1 MDFFFKNSVVRI
13 RAVLFIVFFSLFFKA
28 NGQNKISLDTIN
40 NTIYIGEFK
49 LKTPSSITSKY
60 IYDEKLNLYIYQ
72 STIGDIDYQLPITLT
87 PEEYRKLFRSKFI
100 KEYFNEQLSIIQDPT
115 KVEEKRNLLP
125 NLYINSD
132 FLETIF
138 GGNEIELN
146 PQGSVGIDI
155 GARYLKRDNPSIPI
169 RNQSNVNLDFN
180 QAISLSLNGKIGEK
194 LNVNANYD
202 SQSTFDFQNLL
213 KLDYTPDEDDI
224 IQKVELG
231 NVSMPISGS
240 LINGAQSL
248 FGFKTQLKLGATT
261 IDAVFSE
268 QRSQSS
274 TMNASSEGA
283 FNEFSIFPLDYDSN
297 RHFFLAHYFRKN
309 FDKFLENYPY
319 VNSPID
325 ITRVEVWITN
335 QTNET
340 DDVRS
345 IIALQDIG
353 ESDPNFTRIDDFAND
368 FFTSSS
374 VDSSPDNS
382 LNNFNPVLIG
392 QNFINDN
399 IRNISNIGN
408 GFSKYP
414 TQIFEGT
421 DYVILENA
429 RKIEEN
435 EFSINQKLGFI
446 SLNQSLNNDEILAIA
461 FQYTFQGKVY
471 QVGEFSS
478 DANASNSNTSNS
490 SLILKMLKS
499 NLNDVSQPVFSLMMK
514 NIYSLGTNR
523 LDTQD
528 FKLNIFYNDPTSLN
542 YISPVD
548 IDSWPENLD
557 KLRLLNLFDL
567 DKLDV
572 NQNFQDGGDG
582 FFDAIEGIT
591 IIQDQGLLI
600 FPTIEPFGNFL
611 FEKLRGSNSEQYNQP
626 NTYNENQR
634 KYVYNE
640 LYTNGKTSAE
650 KNIEKNKFNL
660 RGKYKSGQNDGSIST
675 GEFNIPQ
682 GSVIVTAGGRLL
694 QEGTDYIVNYQT
706 GDVQILNEALKNSN
720 IPIEIST
727 ESNSFYSQQKRRFS
741 GINIEHKFNEKLRI
755 GGSLINLSEKS
766 ISRKSN
772 YGVEPVNNTIFG
784 INAIYNSEAPVLTR
798 LVNILPNINTE
809 TMSNI
814 SLRTEFAYLKSS
826 NPRDSGY
833 DNSASVYIDD
843 FEGTQN
849 RIDLRD
855 INSWKLGSVPVGYKG
870 YDFGKN
876 KLETGYNRAKLSWYS
891 IDPVFY
897 SYRSPSEID
906 ADEISKNSTRRIY
919 IDEIFPELDLYQGE
933 SRAQT
938 TFDISFYPNEKGP
951 YNNNTIDGFL
961 NNKKENW
968 AAITKPINTTNFK
981 KANVEY
987 IQFWMLDD
995 FSEYE
1000 SDNFEIGEIVFQL
1013 GNISEDVLSDG
1024 KKQYENGLP
1033 VKVSDLYET
1042 SIWGK
1047 TPTNQSLVYAFN
1059 SNPQQ
1064 RKDQDLGYD
1073 GLNDIEELNFYTNG
1087 NSNDPSGDN
1096 YEYYLQREG
1105 GILNRYKN
1113 YNGSQGN
1120 SPTNVTSQNRGST
1133 TLPDVED
1140 VNNDNTMNR
1149 VNSYFEYRVPI
1160 LKNITKENHPFV
1172 SDIRE
1177 NNSVKLANGNISQSR
1192 WIQFKVPIFPDY
1204 YEGTRYNNFFNAI
1217 NGISDLKTIRFIR
1230 LAIKGFTNP
1239 ITIRF
1244 ATLDLVKTDWKRYS
1258 LPLNSDNTFSRETN
1272 FEIGTVNILDNENR
1286 SPINYVLPPGV
1297 EREEIINN
1305 NSIIRQNEQ
1314 SMSLRIQDLKPKDSR
1329 AVYKN
1334 IDLDLRNYKKIKMY
1348 LHAESIEGKNLL
1360 PGDGVDNNF
1369 NERLVAFLRLGNDIN
1384 ENYYQ
1389 IEVPLK
1395 PTSYNAG
1402 QSSKFSS
1409 DKVWQ
1414 PENNSIDFD
1423 LESFLKIKLK
1433 LISERIQ
1440 SNEVVYF
1447 DEDLNI
1453 INEFSPISNLP
1464 GEKKYKFSIKGNP
1477 SLGKIKTITLGLK
1490 NPSTEIGKNL
1500 SGEVWFNELRLSEI
1514 SGKGGWAAVA
1524 NLDANLA
1531 DFANLSFSGRI
1542 STDGFGSVDKSPN
1555 ERSNENYSQY
1565 SLVTNINAGQLFP
1578 EKWGLQIPIS
1588 YTYSE
1593 EITKPKYDS
1602 YYNDIELNDILDIT
1616 NNRDSIMNQSTI
1628 LSNSKSFSVLG
1639 LSKRKTNE
1647 SKSKIY
1653 DLENLNFS
1661 YSYSENNFQDF
1672 EMEFS
1677 DRKMVMANVQ
1687 YSYSFKNLN
1696 IYPFEKFFKTKNSKY
1711 LKWLKEFNFN
1721 PLPNSLTFSGNYN
1734 RTLFK
1739 QKFREVNYSGVISN
1753 NQIPIPEFRQSKFMF
1768 DWLMSVS
1775 HNISRSLVLNYNAS
1789 NSSLVPSFGREMD
1802 AIDKNRMELFD
1813 NFFSVGQ
1820 SNFFNQNFTANYNLP
1835 ISYFPFLD
1843 FIDANYSYSGNFNWQ
1858 RGSDILNNIVDDF
1871 GNRLGVVNTIQN
1883 SNNQSFN
1890 LSLNFDKLYREIK
1903 FLNNKNFFTNFF
1915 KSIKRVRSTY
1925 SENSGKVLPGYIPS
1939 IGFLGTFK
1947 PSFGFVFGDQKDVRY
1962 EMAKNGWLTS
1972 FPNFNQQYQKVYNS
1986 KFDITAEIELF
1997 NNLRIDLN
2005 ANRNYSNNFSEN
2017 FSIIESQYN
2026 PINSNYYGNFSIS
2039 TNMLRTSFKDRSVDF
2054 SEDFQNLKS
2063 SRIEIANRLISL
2075 KNINNIEYDDDGF
2088 PLGYGKTNQS
2098 VLIPA
2103 FISAYTGVDIS
2114 KISLNPITDKPK
2126 LNWTLQY
2133 DGLEEYFDDIFSRVS
2148 IQHGYRSSFT
2158 INNFN
2163 YNLNYVES
2171 GFDLSGNYFNKLIF
2185 SNVNLVEQFN
2195 PLIRLDLEFNNSL
2208 RLIFDV
2214 IKDRAVSL
2222 SLANNLVTESWGN
2235 EYTIGLG
2242 YRIKNLRLNSN
2253 LASNGS
2259 NFVGDLNTKVDLKL
2273 RKNITVIRNLE
2284 IDNNKVSAGQSIFSL
2299 KLSAD
2304 YALSKSFSAILFYD
2318 HLFSKYEISTAFPQT
2333 NIRSGFTFRY
2343 SFGN

>member
-1 MDFFFKNSVVRI
+1 LDFLVLNSVVRI
-13 RAVLFIVFFSLFFKA
+13 RAVLFIVFFSILFES
-28 NGQNKISLDTIN
+28 NSQNRISLDTIN
-40 NTIYIGEFK
+40 NTVYIGEFK
-49 LKTPSSITSKY
+49 LKTPSSVTSNY
-60 IYDEKLNLYIYQ
+60 IYDQKLNLYIYQ
-72 STIGDIDYQLPITLT
+72 TKIGDVEYGLPLTLK
-87 PEEYRKLFRSKFI
+87 PEEYRNLFKSNFI
-100 KEYFNEQLSIIQDPT
+100 KEYFSDQLTIIQDPN

-146 PQGSVGIDI
+146 PQGSIGIDI

-194 LNVNANYD
+194 LVVNANYD

-224 IQKVELG
+224 IQKIELG

-248 FGFKTQLKLGATT
+248 FGFKTQLKFGATT

-274 TMNASSEGA
+274 TMNASSDGA

-309 FDKFLENYPY
+309 FDQFLESYPY

-325 ITRVEVWITN
+325 ITRIEIWITN
-335 QTNET
+335 QTTET

-368 FFTSSS
+368 FFLTNNI
-374 VDSSPDNS
+374 DESPDNS
-382 LNNFNPVLIG
+382 LNNFNPNLIG
-392 QNFINDN
+392 QNFINSN
-399 IRNISNIGN
+399 IRSISNVSS

-414 TQIFEGT
+414 NQIFEGT

-429 RKIEEN
+429 RKLDEN
-435 EFSINQKLGFI
+435 EYSINEKLGFI
-446 SLNQSLNNDEILAIA
+446 SLNQSLNNDEVLAIA
-461 FQYTFQGKVY
+461 FQYTYSGKVF

-478 DANASNSNTSNS
+478 DGNNSNTNSS

-499 NLNDVSQPVFSLMMK
+499 NLNDVNQPVFSLMMK
-514 NIYSLGTNR
+514 NVYDLGTN
-523 LDTQD
+523 QINSED

-542 YISPVD
+542 YIRP
-548 IDSWPENLD
+548 IETASWPENLD
-557 KLRLLNLFDL
+557 KLRLLNLFEL

-572 NQNFQDGGDG
+572 NQNIQEGGDG

-591 IIQDQGLLI
+591 IIQDKGLLI

-611 FEKLRGSNSEQYNQP
+611 FEKLRSSSSEQYNQP
-626 NTYNENQR
+626 STYNKNQK

-640 LYTNGKTSAE
+640 LYSKGKTSAE

-660 RGKYKSGQNDGSIST
+660 RGKYKSGQNNSSIST

-682 GSVIVTAGGRLL
+682 GSVVVTAGGRLL
-694 QEGTDYIVNYQT
+694 QEGIDYIVNYQT

-741 GINIEHKFNEKLRI
+741 GINIEHKFNDKLRI

-772 YGVEPVNNTIFG
+772 YGIEPVNNTIFG
-784 INAIYNSEAPVLTR
+784 INAIYNAEAPVLTR
-798 LVNILPNINTE
+798 LVNVLPNINTDV
-809 TMSNI
+809 TSNI

-833 DNSASVYIDD
+833 DNTASVYIDD

-855 INSWKLGSVPVGYKG
+855 INSWKLGSVPVGFKG
-870 YDFGKN
+870 YDFGSNNLKA
-876 KLETGYNRAKLSWYS
+876 GYNRAKLSWYS
-891 IDPVFY
+891 IDPIFY
-897 SYRSPSEID
+897 SYRSPAEID

-938 TFDISFYPNEKGP
+938 TFDISFYPDEKGP
-951 YNNNTIDGFL
+951 YNNNTNEDFL
-961 NNKKENW
+961 NNKENNW
-968 AAITKPINTTNFK
+968 ASITKTINTTNFK

-987 IQFWMLDD
+987 IQFWLLDD
-995 FSEYE
+995 FNNYPSN
-1000 SDNFEIGEIVFQL
+1000 DFEIGEIVFHL
-1013 GNISEDVLSDG
+1013 GNISEDILSDG

-1042 SIWGK
+1042 SNWGK
-1047 TPTNQSLVYAFN
+1047 TPSNQSLVYAFN
-1059 SNPQQ
+1059 SNSEQ
-1064 RKDQDLGYD
+1064 RKQQDLGYD
-1073 GLNDIEELNFYTNG
+1073 GLNDEEELDYYSNG
-1087 NSNDPSGDN
+1087 NINDPSGDN
-1096 YEYYLQREG
+1096 YEYYLQRNG

-1120 SPTNVTSQNRGST
+1120 SPVNVSSENRGST

-1149 VNSYFEYRVPI
+1149 VNSYFEYRIPL
-1160 LKNITKENHPFV
+1160 LKNITKDNHPFV

-1177 NNSVKLANGNISQSR
+1177 NSSVKLANGNTSQSR
-1192 WIQFKVPIFPDY
+1192 WIQFKVPIFPEY
-1204 YEGTRYNNFFNAI
+1204 YEGTRYSNFYSAI

-1230 LAIKGFTNP
+1230 LAIKGFSNP
-1239 ITIRF
+1239 ITLRF
-1244 ATLDLVKTDWKRYS
+1244 ATLDLVKTDWKRYN
-1258 LPLNSDNTFSRETN
+1258 LPLNNDNTINRETN
-1272 FEIGTVNILDNENR
+1272 FEIGSVNILDNENR

-1297 EREEIINN
+1297 EREEIMNN

-1314 SMSLRIQDLKPKDSR
+1314 SMSLKIQDLKPQDSR

-1334 IDLDLRNYKKIKMY
+1334 INLDLRNYKKLKMY
-1348 LHAESIEGKNLL
+1348 LHAESIEGKDLL

-1369 NERLVAFLRLGNDIN
+1369 DNRLVAFLRLGNDID

-1395 PTSYNAG
+1395 PTSYNIG
-1402 QSSKFSS
+1402 QSAKFSS
-1409 DKVWQ
+1409 EKVWQ
-1414 PENNSIDFD
+1414 PDSNSIDFD
-1423 LESFLKIKLK
+1423 LEKFLNIKLK

-1440 SNEVVYF
+1440 SNEAVYF

-1453 INEFSPISNLP
+1453 INEFSLISKLP

-1514 SGKGGWAAVA
+1514 NNKGGWAAVA

-1531 DFANLSFSGRI
+1531 DFANVSFSGRI

-1565 SLVTNINAGQLFP
+1565 SLVTNINAGQLLP
-1578 EKWGLQIPIS
+1578 KNWGLQIPLS
-1588 YTYSE
+1588 YTYTE

-1639 LSKRKTNE
+1639 LSKRKTNDK
-1647 SKSKIY
+1647 KSKIY
-1653 DLENLNFS
+1653 DLENLNLS
-1661 YSYSENNFQDF
+1661 YSYSESNFQDF
-1672 EMEFS
+1672 EMEYS
-1677 DRKMVMANVQ
+1677 DRKMVMANAQ
-1687 YSYSFKNLN
+1687 YSYNFESLNIFPFESFFKN
-1696 IYPFEKFFKTKNSKY
+1696 KDSKY

-1721 PLPNSLTFSGNYN
+1721 PLPNSLIFSGNFN
-1734 RTLFK
+1734 RTLYK
-1739 QKFREVNYSGVISN
+1739 QKFREINYSGIISN
-1753 NQIPIPEFRQSKFMF
+1753 SQIPIPEFTQAKFMF
-1768 DWLMSVS
+1768 DWLMSIS
-1775 HNISRSLVLNYNAS
+1775 HNVSRSLVINYNAS
-1789 NSSLVPSFGREMD
+1789 NSSLVPSFSKEMD
-1802 AIDKNRMELFD
+1802 INERNRMELFD
-1813 NFFSVGQ
+1813 NFFNVGQ
-1820 SNFFNQNFTANYNLP
+1820 SNFFNKNLTASYNLP

-1858 RGSDILNNIVDDF
+1858 RGSDILNDVIDEF
-1871 GNRLGVVNTIQN
+1871 GNKLGRVNTIQN
-1883 SNNQSFN
+1883 SNNQSVN
-1890 LSLNFDKLYREIK
+1890 LSLNFEKLYRILK
-1903 FLNNKNFFTNFF
+1903 LDNKKLLSNILT
-1915 KSIKRVRSTY
+1915 SIKRVRSTY
-1925 SENSGKVLPGYIPS
+1925 SENSGKVLPGYLPS
-1939 IGFLGTFK
+1939 IGFLGTLK
-1947 PSFGFVFGDQKDVRY
+1947 PSLGFVFGDQKDIRY
-1962 EMAKNGWLTS
+1962 EIAKNGWLTS
-1972 FPNFNQQYQKVYNS
+1972 FSNFNQQYQKIYNS
-1986 KFDITAEIELF
+1986 KFDITAEIKLL
-1997 NNLRIDLN
+1997 NNLRIDIN
-2005 ANRNYSNNFSEN
+2005 ANRNYSNNLSEN
-2017 FSIIESQYN
+2017 FSIINNEYN
-2026 PINSNYYGNFSIS
+2026 PINTNYYGNFSIS
-2039 TNMLRTSFKDRSVDF
+2039 SNMFRTSFKDRSVDL
-2054 SEDFQNLKS
+2054 SNDFENLKTN
-2063 SRIEIANRLISL
+2063 RLQIANRLISL
-2075 KNINNIEYDDDGF
+2075 KKLSNIDYDSDGY
-2088 PLGYGKTNQS
+2088 PIGYGKNNQA

-2103 FISAYTGVDIS
+2103 FISAYTGIDVS
-2114 KISLNPITDKPK
+2114 KISLNPISDNPK

-2133 DGLEEYFDDIFSRVS
+2133 DGLEELFDNIFSRVS
-2148 IQHGYRSSFT
+2148 VQHGYRSNFT

-2163 YNLNYVES
+2163 YNLNYIND
-2171 GFDLSGNYFNKLIF
+2171 GFDLSGNYFNEIIF

-2195 PLIRLDLEFNNSL
+2195 PLIRLDLELKNSL
-2208 RLIFDV
+2208 RIIFDV

-2235 EYTIGLG
+2235 EYTLGLG
-2242 YRIKNLRLNSN
+2242 YRVKNLRVRSS
-2253 LASNGS
+2253 LASNGN
-2259 NFVGDLNTKVDLKL
+2259 NFIGDLNTKIDLNL
-2273 RKNITVIRNLE
+2273 RKNITVIRNLD

-2304 YALSKSFSAILFYD
+2304 YALSKNFSAIFFYD

>member
-1 MDFFFKNSVVRI
+1 MVLNSVVRI
-13 RAVLFIVFFSLFFKA
+13 RAVLFIIFFSFLFKA
-28 NGQNKISLDTIN
+28 NSQNRISLDTIN
-40 NTIYIGEFK
+40 NTVYIGEFK
-49 LKTPSSITSKY
+49 LKTPSSISSNY

-72 STIGDIDYQLPITLT
+72 SKIGNLEYDLPLTLK
-87 PEEYRKLFRSKFI
+87 PEEYRNLFRSNFI
-100 KEYFNEQLSIIQDPT
+100 KEYFSKQLTIIQDPN

-224 IQKVELG
+224 IQKIELG

-248 FGFKTQLKLGATT
+248 FGFKTQLKFGATT

-274 TMNASSEGA
+274 TMNASSDGA

-309 FDKFLENYPY
+309 FDQFLESYPY

-325 ITRVEVWITN
+325 ITRIEIWITN
-335 QTNET
+335 QTTET

-368 FFTSSS
+368 FFLTNNI
-374 VDSSPDNS
+374 DESPDNS
-382 LNNFNPVLIG
+382 LNNFNPNLIG
-392 QNFINDN
+392 QNFINSN
-399 IRNISNIGN
+399 IRSISNVSS

-414 TQIFEGT
+414 NQIFEGT

-429 RKIEEN
+429 RKLDEN
-435 EFSINQKLGFI
+435 EYSINEKLGFI
-446 SLNQSLNNDEILAIA
+446 SLNQSLNNDEVLAIA
-461 FQYTFQGKVY
+461 FQYTFKGKVF

-478 DANASNSNTSNS
+478 DGNNSVSNNSNS

-499 NLNDVSQPVFSLMMK
+499 NLNDVNQPVFSLMMK
-514 NIYSLGTNR
+514 NIYNLGTNQIN
-523 LDTQD
+523 TND

-542 YISPVD
+542 YIRPIESG
-548 IDSWPENLD
+548 SWPENLD
-557 KLRLLNLFDL
+557 KIRLLNLFEL

-572 NQNFQDGGDG
+572 NKNIQEGGDG

-591 IIQDQGLLI
+591 IIQDKGLLI

-611 FEKLRGSNSEQYNQP
+611 FEKLRSSSSEQYNQP
-626 NTYNENQR
+626 STYNKNQK

-640 LYTNGKTSAE
+640 LYSKGKTSAE

-660 RGKYKSGQNDGSIST
+660 RGKYKSNQNNSSIST

-682 GSVIVTAGGRLL
+682 GSVVVTAGGRLL
-694 QEGTDYIVNYQT
+694 QEGIDYIVNYQT

-720 IPIEIST
+720 IPVEIST

-741 GINIEHKFNEKLRI
+741 GINIEHKFNDKLRI

-772 YGVEPVNNTIFG
+772 YGIEPVNNTIFG
-784 INAIYNSEAPVLTR
+784 INATYNAEAPALTR
-798 LVNILPNINTE
+798 FVNILPNINTDA
-809 TMSNI
+809 TSNI

-833 DNSASVYIDD
+833 DNTASVYIDD

-855 INSWKLGSVPVGYKG
+855 INSWKLGSVPVGFKG
-870 YDFGKN
+870 YDFGSNNLKA
-876 KLETGYNRAKLSWYS
+876 GYNRAKLSWYS
-891 IDPVFY
+891 IDPIFY
-897 SYRSPSEID
+897 SYRSPPEID

-938 TFDISFYPNEKGP
+938 TFDISFYPDEKGP
-951 YNNNTIDGFL
+951 YNNNTNQDFL
-961 NNKKENW
+961 NNKEDNW
-968 AAITKPINTTNFK
+968 ASITKTINTTNFK

-987 IQFWMLDD
+987 IQFWLLDD
-995 FSEYE
+995 FSNYP
-1000 SDNFEIGEIVFQL
+1000 SNDFKIGEIIFHL
-1013 GNISEDVLSDG
+1013 GNISEDILSDG

-1033 VKVSDLYET
+1033 IKVSDLYET
-1042 SIWGK
+1042 SNWGK
-1047 TPTNQSLVYAFN
+1047 TPSNQSLVYAFN
-1059 SNPQQ
+1059 SDSEQ
-1064 RKDQDLGYD
+1064 RKEQDLGYD
-1073 GLNDIEELNFYTNG
+1073 GLDDEEELDYYSNG
-1087 NSNDPSGDN
+1087 NINDPSGDN
-1096 YEYYLQREG
+1096 YEYYLQRNG

-1120 SPTNVTSQNRGST
+1120 SPINVTSENRGST

-1149 VNSYFEYRVPI
+1149 VNSYFEYRIPL
-1160 LKNITKENHPFV
+1160 LKNITKDNHPFV

-1177 NNSVKLANGNISQSR
+1177 NSSVKLANGNTSQSR
-1192 WIQFKVPIFPDY
+1192 WIQFKVPIFPEY
-1204 YEGTRYNNFFNAI
+1204 YEGTRYSNFFNAI

-1230 LAIKGFTNP
+1230 LAIKGFSNP

-1244 ATLDLVKTDWKRYS
+1244 ATLDLVKTDWKRYN
-1258 LPLNSDNTFSRETN
+1258 LPLNNDNTINRETN
-1272 FEIGTVNILDNENR
+1272 FEIGSVNVLDNENR

-1314 SMSLRIQDLKPKDSR
+1314 SMSLKIQDLKPQDSR

-1334 IDLDLRNYKKIKMY
+1334 INLDLRNYKKLKMY
-1348 LHAESIEGKNLL
+1348 LHAESIEGKDLL
-1360 PGDGVDNNF
+1360 PGDGVENNF
-1369 NERLVAFLRLGNDIN
+1369 DERLVAFLRLGNDID

-1395 PTSYNAG
+1395 PTSYNSG
-1402 QSSKFSS
+1402 QSTRFSS
-1409 DKVWQ
+1409 EKVWQ
-1414 PENNSIDFD
+1414 PDSNSIDFD
-1423 LESFLKIKLK
+1423 LEKFLNIKLK

-1440 SNEVVYF
+1440 SNEAVYF

-1453 INEFSPISNLP
+1453 INEFSLISKLP

-1514 SGKGGWAAVA
+1514 NNKGGWAAVA

-1531 DFANLSFSGRI
+1531 DFANVSFSGRI

-1565 SLVTNINAGQLFP
+1565 SVVTNINAGQLLP
-1578 EKWGLQIPIS
+1578 ENWGLQIPVS
-1588 YTYSE
+1588 YTYTE

-1602 YYNDIELNDILDIT
+1602 YYNDIELDDILDLT
-1616 NNRDSIMNQSTI
+1616 NNRDSIMNQSTM

-1639 LSKRKTNE
+1639 LSKRKTNQK
-1647 SKSKIY
+1647 KSRIY
-1653 DLENLNFS
+1653 DLENLNLS

-1672 EMEFS
+1672 EMEYS
-1677 DRKMVMANVQ
+1677 DRKMVMANAQ
-1687 YSYSFKNLN
+1687 YSYNFESLNVFPFESFFKN
-1696 IYPFEKFFKTKNSKY
+1696 KDSKY

-1721 PLPNSLTFSGNYN
+1721 PLPNSLIFSGNFN
-1734 RTLFK
+1734 RTLYK
-1739 QKFREVNYSGVISN
+1739 QKFREINYSGIISN
-1753 NQIPIPEFRQSKFMF
+1753 SQIPIPEFTQAKFMF
-1768 DWLMSVS
+1768 DWLMSIS
-1775 HNISRSLVLNYNAS
+1775 HNVSRSLVINYNAS
-1789 NSSLVPSFGREMD
+1789 NSSLVPSFSKEMD
-1802 AIDKNRMELFD
+1802 INERNRMELFD
-1813 NFFSVGQ
+1813 NFFNVGQ
-1820 SNFFNQNFTANYNLP
+1820 SNFFNQNLTANYNIP

-1858 RGSDILNNIVDDF
+1858 RGSDILNNVIDEF
-1871 GNRLGVVNTIQN
+1871 GNKLGRVNTIQN
-1883 SNNQSFN
+1883 SNNQSVN
-1890 LSLNFDKLYREIK
+1890 LSLNFEKLYRSLK
-1903 FLNNKNFFTNFF
+1903 LDNKKLVSNILT
-1915 KSIKRVRSTY
+1915 SIKRVRSTY
-1925 SENSGKVLPGYIPS
+1925 SENSGKVLPGYLPS
-1939 IGFLGTFK
+1939 IGFLGTLK
-1947 PSFGFVFGDQKDVRY
+1947 PSVGFVFGDQKDIRY
-1962 EMAKNGWLTS
+1962 EIAKNGWLTS
-1972 FPNFNQQYQKVYNS
+1972 FSNFNQQYQKIYNS
-1986 KFDITAEIELF
+1986 KFDITAEIQLL
-1997 NNLRIDLN
+1997 NNLRIDIN
-2005 ANRNYSNNFSEN
+2005 ANRNYSNNLSEN
-2017 FSIIESQYN
+2017 FSIIDNQYN
-2026 PINSNYYGNFSIS
+2026 PINTNYYGNFSIS
-2039 TNMLRTSFKDRSVDF
+2039 SNMLRTSFKNRSVDL
-2054 SEDFQNLKS
+2054 SDDFENLKAN
-2063 SRIEIANRLISL
+2063 RLQIANRLISL
-2075 KNINNIEYDDDGF
+2075 KNLSNIDYDSDGY
-2088 PLGYGKTNQS
+2088 PIGYGKNNQA

-2103 FISAYTGVDIS
+2103 FISAYTGIDVS
-2114 KISLNPITDKPK
+2114 KISLNPISDNPK

-2133 DGLEEYFDDIFSRVS
+2133 DGLEELFDNIFSRVS
-2148 IQHGYRSSFT
+2148 LQHGYRSNFT

-2163 YNLNYVES
+2163 YNLNYTND
-2171 GFDLSGNYFNKLIF
+2171 GFDLSGNYFNELIF

-2195 PLIRLDLEFNNSL
+2195 PLIRLDLELKNSL
-2208 RLIFDV
+2208 RIIFDV
-2214 IKDRAVSL
+2214 VKDRAVSL

-2235 EYTIGLG
+2235 EYTLGLG
-2242 YRIKNLRLNSN
+2242 YRVKNLRVRSN
-2253 LASNGS
+2253 LASNGN
-2259 NFVGDLNTKVDLKL
+2259 NFIGDLNTKIDLNL
-2273 RKNITVIRNLE
+2273 RKNITVIRNLD

-2304 YALSKSFSAILFYD
+2304 YALSKNFSAIFFYD

>member
-1 MDFFFKNSVVRI
+1 MVLNSVVRI
-13 RAVLFIVFFSLFFKA
+13 RAVLFIVFFSILFES
-28 NGQNKISLDTIN
+28 NSQNRISLDTIN
-40 NTIYIGEFK
+40 NTVYIGEFK
-49 LKTPSSITSKY
+49 LKTPSSVTSNY
-60 IYDEKLNLYIYQ
+60 IYDQKLNLYIYQ
-72 STIGDIDYQLPITLT
+72 TKIGDVEYGLPLTLK
-87 PEEYRKLFRSKFI
+87 PEEYRNLFKSNFI
-100 KEYFNEQLSIIQDPT
+100 KEYFSDQLTIIQDPN

-146 PQGSVGIDI
+146 PQGSIGIDI

-194 LNVNANYD
+194 LVVNANYD

-224 IQKVELG
+224 IQKIELG

-248 FGFKTQLKLGATT
+248 FGFKTQLKFGATT

-274 TMNASSEGA
+274 TMNASSDGA

-309 FDKFLENYPY
+309 FDQFLETYPY

-325 ITRVEVWITN
+325 ITRIEIWITN
-335 QTNET
+335 QTTET

-368 FFTSSS
+368 FFLTNNI
-374 VDSSPDNS
+374 DESPDNS
-382 LNNFNPVLIG
+382 LNNFNPNLIG
-392 QNFINDN
+392 QNFINSN
-399 IRNISNIGN
+399 IRSISNVSS
-408 GFSKYP
+408 GFSKYSN
-414 TQIFEGT
+414 QIFEGT

-429 RKIEEN
+429 RKLDEN
-435 EFSINQKLGFI
+435 EYSINEKLGFI
-446 SLNQSLNNDEILAIA
+446 SLNQSLNNDEVLAIA
-461 FQYTFQGKVY
+461 FQYTFKGKVF

-478 DANASNSNTSNS
+478 DGNNSVSNNTNS

-499 NLNDVSQPVFSLMMK
+499 NLNDVNQPVFSLMMK
-514 NIYSLGTNR
+514 NIYNLGTNQIN
-523 LDTQD
+523 TND

-542 YISPVD
+542 YIRP
-548 IDSWPENLD
+548 IETGSWPENLD
-557 KLRLLNLFDL
+557 KIRLLNLFEL

-572 NQNFQDGGDG
+572 NQNIQEGGDG

-591 IIQDQGLLI
+591 IIQDKGLLI

-611 FEKLRGSNSEQYNQP
+611 FEKLRSSSIEQYNQP
-626 NTYNENQR
+626 STYNKNQK

-640 LYTNGKTSAE
+640 LYSKGKTSAE

-660 RGKYKSGQNDGSIST
+660 RGKYKSNQNNSSIST

-682 GSVIVTAGGRLL
+682 GSVVVTAGGRLL
-694 QEGTDYIVNYQT
+694 QEGIDYIVNYQT

-741 GINIEHKFNEKLRI
+741 GINIEHKFNDKLRI

-772 YGVEPVNNTIFG
+772 YGIEPVNNTIFG
-784 INAIYNSEAPVLTR
+784 INATYNAEAPALTR
-798 LVNILPNINTE
+798 FVNILPNINTDA
-809 TMSNI
+809 TSNI

-826 NPRDSGY
+826 KPRDSGY
-833 DNSASVYIDD
+833 DNTASVYIDD

-855 INSWKLGSVPVGYKG
+855 INSWKLGSVPVGFKG
-870 YDFGKN
+870 YDFGSNNLKA
-876 KLETGYNRAKLSWYS
+876 GYNRAKLSWYS
-891 IDPVFY
+891 IDPIFY
-897 SYRSPSEID
+897 SYKSPPEID

-933 SRAQT
+933 SRAQK
-938 TFDISFYPNEKGP
+938 TFDISFYPDEKGP
-951 YNNNTIDGFL
+951 YNNNTNEDFL
-961 NNKKENW
+961 NNKEDNW
-968 AAITKPINTTNFK
+968 ASITKTINTTNFK

-987 IQFWMLDD
+987 IQFWLLDD
-995 FSEYE
+995 FSNYP
-1000 SDNFEIGEIVFQL
+1000 SNDFKIGEIIFHL
-1013 GNISEDVLSDG
+1013 GNISEDILSDG

-1033 VKVSDLYET
+1033 IKVSDLYET
-1042 SIWGK
+1042 SNWGK
-1047 TPTNQSLVYAFN
+1047 TPSNQSLVYAFN
-1059 SNPQQ
+1059 SDSEQ
-1064 RKDQDLGYD
+1064 RKEQDLGYD
-1073 GLNDIEELNFYTNG
+1073 GLDDEEELDYYSNG
-1087 NSNDPSGDN
+1087 NINDPSGDN
-1096 YEYYLQREG
+1096 YEYYLQRNG

-1120 SPTNVTSQNRGST
+1120 SPINVTSENRGST

-1149 VNSYFEYRVPI
+1149 VNSYFEYRIPL
-1160 LKNITKENHPFV
+1160 LKNITKDNHPFV

-1177 NNSVKLANGNISQSR
+1177 NSSVKLANGNISKSR
-1192 WIQFKVPIFPDY
+1192 WIQFKVPIFPEY
-1204 YEGTRYNNFFNAI
+1204 YEGTRYSNFFNAI
-1217 NGISDLKTIRFIR
+1217 KGISDLKTIRFIR
-1230 LAIKGFTNP
+1230 LAIKGFSNP

-1244 ATLDLVKTDWKRYS
+1244 ATLDLVKTDWKRYN
-1258 LPLNSDNTFSRETN
+1258 LPLNNDNTINRETN
-1272 FEIGTVNILDNENR
+1272 FEIGSVNVLDNENR

-1314 SMSLRIQDLKPKDSR
+1314 SMSLKIQDLNPQDSR

-1334 IDLDLRNYKKIKMY
+1334 INLDLRNYKKLKMY
-1348 LHAESIEGKNLL
+1348 LHAESIEGKDLL
-1360 PGDGVDNNF
+1360 PGDGVENNF
-1369 NERLVAFLRLGNDIN
+1369 DERLVAFLRLGNDID

-1395 PTSYNAG
+1395 PTSYNSG
-1402 QSSKFSS
+1402 QSTRFSS
-1409 DKVWQ
+1409 EKVWQ
-1414 PENNSIDFD
+1414 PDSNSIDFD
-1423 LESFLKIKLK
+1423 LEKFLNIKLK

-1440 SNEVVYF
+1440 SNEAVYF

-1453 INEFSPISNLP
+1453 INEFSLISKLP

-1514 SGKGGWAAVA
+1514 NNKGGWAAVA

-1531 DFANLSFSGRI
+1531 DFANVSFSGRI

-1555 ERSNENYSQY
+1555 ERNNENYSQY
-1565 SLVTNINAGQLFP
+1565 SVVTNINAGQLLP
-1578 EKWGLQIPIS
+1578 ENWGLQIPLS
-1588 YTYSE
+1588 YTYTE

-1602 YYNDIELNDILDIT
+1602 YYNDIELDDILDIT
-1616 NNRDSIMNQSTI
+1616 NNRDSIMNQSTM

-1639 LSKRKTNE
+1639 LSKRKTNQK
-1647 SKSKIY
+1647 KSRIY
-1653 DLENLNFS
+1653 DLENLNLS

-1672 EMEFS
+1672 EMEYS
-1677 DRKMVMANVQ
+1677 DRKMVMANAQ
-1687 YSYSFKNLN
+1687 YSYNFESLNVFPFESFFKN
-1696 IYPFEKFFKTKNSKY
+1696 KDSKY

-1721 PLPNSLTFSGNYN
+1721 PLPNSLIFSGNFN
-1734 RTLFK
+1734 RTLYK
-1739 QKFREVNYSGVISN
+1739 QKFREINYSGIISN
-1753 NQIPIPEFRQSKFMF
+1753 SQIPIPEFTQAKFMF
-1768 DWLMSVS
+1768 DWLMSIS
-1775 HNISRSLVLNYNAS
+1775 HNVSRSLVINYNAS
-1789 NSSLVPSFGREMD
+1789 NSSLVPSFSKEMD
-1802 AIDKNRMELFD
+1802 INERNRMELFD
-1813 NFFSVGQ
+1813 NFFNVGQ
-1820 SNFFNQNFTANYNLP
+1820 SNFFNQNLTANYNIP

-1858 RGSDILNNIVDDF
+1858 RGSDILNNVIDEF
-1871 GNRLGVVNTIQN
+1871 GNKLGRVNTIQN
-1883 SNNQSFN
+1883 SNNQSVN
-1890 LSLNFDKLYREIK
+1890 LSLNFEKLYRSLK
-1903 FLNNKNFFTNFF
+1903 LDNKKLVSNILT
-1915 KSIKRVRSTY
+1915 SIKRVRSTY
-1925 SENSGKVLPGYIPS
+1925 SENSGKVLPGYLPS
-1939 IGFLGTFK
+1939 IGFLGTLK
-1947 PSFGFVFGDQKDVRY
+1947 PSVGFVFGDQKDIRY
-1962 EMAKNGWLTS
+1962 EIAKNGWLTS
-1972 FPNFNQQYQKVYNS
+1972 FSNFNQQYQKIYNS
-1986 KFDITAEIELF
+1986 KFDITAEIKLL
-1997 NNLRIDLN
+1997 NNLRIDIN
-2005 ANRNYSNNFSEN
+2005 ANRNYSNNLFEN
-2017 FSIIESQYN
+2017 FSIINNEYN
-2026 PINSNYYGNFSIS
+2026 PINTNYYGNFSIS
-2039 TNMLRTSFKDRSVDF
+2039 SNMLRTSFKDRSIDLSNDF
-2054 SEDFQNLKS
+2054 ENLKTN
-2063 SRIEIANRLISL
+2063 RLQIANRLISL
-2075 KNINNIEYDDDGF
+2075 KKLSNIDYDSDGY
-2088 PLGYGKTNQS
+2088 PIGYGKNNQA

-2103 FISAYTGVDIS
+2103 FISAYTGIDVS
-2114 KISLNPITDKPK
+2114 KISLNPISDNPK

-2133 DGLEEYFDDIFSRVS
+2133 DGLEELFDNIFSRVS
-2148 IQHGYRSSFT
+2148 VQHGYRSNFT

-2163 YNLNYVES
+2163 YNLNYIND
-2171 GFDLSGNYFNKLIF
+2171 GFDLSGNYFNEIIF
-2185 SNVNLVEQFN
+2185 SNVSLVEQFN
-2195 PLIRLDLEFNNSL
+2195 PLIRLDLELKNSL
-2208 RLIFDV
+2208 RIIFDV

-2235 EYTIGLG
+2235 EYTLGLG
-2242 YRIKNLRLNSN
+2242 YRVKNLRVRSS
-2253 LASNGS
+2253 LASNGN
-2259 NFVGDLNTKVDLKL
+2259 NFIGDLNTKIDLNL
-2273 RKNITVIRNLE
+2273 RKNITVIRNLD

-2304 YALSKSFSAILFYD
+2304 YALSKNFSAIFFYD

>member
-1 MDFFFKNSVVRI
+1 MDFFVLNSVVRI
-13 RAVLFIVFFSLFFKA
+13 RAVLFIIFFSFLFKS
-28 NGQNKISLDTIN
+28 NSQNRISLDTIN
-40 NTIYIGEFK
+40 NTVYIGEFK
-49 LKTPSSITSKY
+49 FQNPSSIISNY
-60 IYDEKLNLYIYQ
+60 VYDEKLDLYIYQ
-72 STIGDIDYQLPITLT
+72 SKIGDLEFDLPLTLK
-87 PEEYRKLFRSKFI
+87 PEEYRNLFRSNFI
-100 KEYFNEQLSIIQDPT
+100 KEYFSEQLNIIQDPN

-132 FLETIF
+132 FFETIF

-155 GARYLKRDNPSIPI
+155 GARYLKRDNPSIPV
-169 RNQSNVNLDFN
+169 RNQSNINLDFN

-194 LNVNANYD
+194 LDVNANYD

-248 FGFKTQLKLGATT
+248 FGFKTQLKFGATT

-274 TMNASSEGA
+274 TMNASSDGA
-283 FNEFSIFPLDYDSN
+283 FNEFSVFPLDYDSN

-309 FDKFLENYPY
+309 FDQFLESYPY

-325 ITRVEVWITN
+325 ITRIEIWITN
-335 QTNET
+335 QTTET

-368 FFTSSS
+368 FFTTNNINE
-374 VDSSPDNS
+374 SPDNS
-382 LNNFNPVLIG
+382 LNNFNPNLIG
-392 QNFINDN
+392 QNFINNN
-399 IRNISNIGN
+399 IRSISNVSS
-408 GFSKYP
+408 GFSKY
-414 TQIFEGT
+414 TNQIFEGT

-429 RKIEEN
+429 RKLDEN
-435 EFSINQKLGFI
+435 EYSINEKLGFI
-446 SLNQSLNNDEILAIA
+446 SLNQSLNNDEVLAIA
-461 FQYTFQGKVY
+461 FQYTYQGKVF

-478 DANASNSNTSNS
+478 DGNNSNNNNS

-499 NLNDVSQPVFSLMMK
+499 NLNDVNQPVFSLMMK
-514 NIYSLGTNR
+514 NVYDLGTNQIN
-523 LDTQD
+523 TED

-542 YISPVD
+542 YIRP
-548 IDSWPENLD
+548 IETGSWPENLD
-557 KLRLLNLFDL
+557 KIRLLNLFEL

-572 NQNFQDGGDG
+572 NQNIQEGGDG
-582 FFDAIEGIT
+582 FFDAIDGVT
-591 IIQDQGLLI
+591 IIKDKGLLI

-611 FEKLRGSNSEQYNQP
+611 FEKLRSSSAENYNQP
-626 NTYNENQR
+626 STYNKNQK

-640 LYTNGKTSAE
+640 LYSKGKTSAE

-660 RGKYKSGQNDGSIST
+660 RGKYKSSQNNNSIST

-682 GSVIVTAGGRLL
+682 GSVVVTAGGRLL
-694 QEGTDYIVNYQT
+694 QEGMDYIVNYQT

-741 GINIEHKFNEKLRI
+741 GINIEHKFNDKLRI

-772 YGVEPVNNTIFG
+772 YGIEPVNNTIFG
-784 INAIYNSEAPVLTR
+784 INAIYNAEAPVLTR

-809 TMSNI
+809 ATSNI
-814 SLRTEFAYLKSS
+814 SLRTEFAFLKSS

-833 DNSASVYIDD
+833 DNTASVYIDD

-855 INSWKLGSVPVGYKG
+855 INSWKLGSVPVGFKG
-870 YDFGKN
+870 YDFGSNNLKA
-876 KLETGYNRAKLSWYS
+876 GYNRAKLSWYS
-891 IDPVFY
+891 IDPIFY
-897 SYRSPSEID
+897 SYNSPSEIN

-938 TFDISFYPNEKGP
+938 TFDLSFYPDEKGP
-951 YNNNTIDGFL
+951 YNNNTNEDFL
-961 NNKKENW
+961 NNKEDNW
-968 AAITKPINTTNFK
+968 ASITKTINTTNFK

-987 IQFWMLDD
+987 IQFWLLDD
-995 FSEYE
+995 FSNYP
-1000 SDNFEIGEIVFQL
+1000 SNDFEIGEIVFHL
-1013 GNISEDVLSDG
+1013 GNISEDILSDG

-1033 VKVSDLYET
+1033 IKVSDLYET
-1042 SIWGK
+1042 SNWGK
-1047 TPTNQSLVYAFN
+1047 TPSNQSLVYAFN
-1059 SNPQQ
+1059 SNSEQ
-1064 RKDQDLGYD
+1064 RKLQDLGYD
-1073 GLNDIEELNFYTNG
+1073 GLDDEEELEYYSNG
-1087 NSNDPSGDN
+1087 DINDPSGDN
-1096 YEYYLQREG
+1096 YEYYLQRNG
-1105 GILNRYKN
+1105 GILNRYKY

-1120 SPTNVTSQNRGST
+1120 SPVNVSSENRGST

-1149 VNSYFEYRVPI
+1149 VNSYFEYRIPL
-1160 LKNITKENHPFV
+1160 LKNITKDNHPFV

-1177 NNSVKLANGNISQSR
+1177 NNSVKLANGNVSQSR
-1192 WIQFKVPIFPDY
+1192 WIQFKIPIFPEY
-1204 YEGTRYNNFFNAI
+1204 YEGTRYSNFFSAI
-1217 NGISDLKTIRFIR
+1217 NGISDLKSIRFIR
-1230 LAIKGFTNP
+1230 IAVKGFINP

-1244 ATLDLVKTDWKRYS
+1244 ATLDLVKTDWKRYN
-1258 LPLNSDNTFSRETN
+1258 LPLNNDNTLNRETN
-1272 FEIGTVNILDNENR
+1272 FEIGSVNILDNENR

-1297 EREEIINN
+1297 EREEILNN

-1314 SMSLRIQDLKPKDSR
+1314 SMSLKIQDLKPHDSK

-1334 IDLDLRNYKKIKMY
+1334 INLDLRNYKKLKMY
-1348 LHAESIEGKNLL
+1348 IHAESVEGKDLL
-1360 PGDGVDNNF
+1360 PGDGVENNF
-1369 NERLVAFLRLGNDIN
+1369 DERLVAFLRLGNDID

-1395 PTSYNAG
+1395 PTSYNKG
-1402 QSSKFSS
+1402 QSARFSS
-1409 DKVWQ
+1409 EKVWH
-1414 PENNSIDFD
+1414 PDSNSIDFD
-1423 LESFLKIKLK
+1423 LEKFLNIKLK

-1440 SNEVVYF
+1440 SNEAVYF

-1453 INEFSPISNLP
+1453 INEFSLISKLP

-1514 SGKGGWAAVA
+1514 NNKGGWAAVA

-1531 DFANLSFSGRI
+1531 DFANISFSGRI

-1565 SLVTNINAGQLFP
+1565 SLVTNINAGQLLP
-1578 EKWGLQIPIS
+1578 ENWGLKIPIS

-1602 YYNDIELNDILDIT
+1602 YYNDLELKDILDIT

-1639 LSKRKTNE
+1639 LSKTKTNDK
-1647 SKSKIY
+1647 KSKIY
-1653 DLENLNFS
+1653 DLENLNVS
-1661 YSYSENNFQDF
+1661 YSYSENNFKDF
-1672 EMEFS
+1672 EMEYS
-1677 DRKMVMANVQ
+1677 DRKMVMANAQ
-1687 YSYSFKNLN
+1687 YSYNFESLDIF
-1696 IYPFEKFFKTKNSKY
+1696 PFEKLFKSKDSKY
-1711 LKWLKEFNFN
+1711 LKWLKDFNFN
-1721 PLPNSLTFSGNYN
+1721 PLPNSLTFSGNFN

-1739 QKFREVNYSGVISN
+1739 QKFREINYSGVISN
-1753 NQIPIPEFRQSKFMF
+1753 SQIPIPEFTQAKFMF
-1768 DWLMSVS
+1768 DWLMSIS
-1775 HNISRSLVLNYNAS
+1775 HNVSRSLVINYNAS
-1789 NSSLVPSFGREMD
+1789 NSSLVPSFSKEMD
-1802 AIDKNRMELFD
+1802 VSERNRMELFD
-1813 NFFSVGQ
+1813 NFFNVGQ
-1820 SNFFNQNFTANYNLP
+1820 SNFYNQNITANYNLP

-1858 RGSDILNNIVDDF
+1858 KGSDILNNVIDEL
-1871 GNRLGVVNTIQN
+1871 GNKLGRVNTIQN

-1890 LSLNFDKLYREIK
+1890 LSLNFEKLYRSLK
-1903 FLNNKNFFTNFF
+1903 LDNKKLVSNILT
-1915 KSIKRVRSTY
+1915 SIKRVRSTY
-1925 SENSGKVLPGYIPS
+1925 SENSGKVLPGYLPS
-1939 IGFLGTFK
+1939 IGFLGTLK
-1947 PSFGFVFGDQKDVRY
+1947 PSVGFVFGDQKDIRY
-1962 EMAKNGWLTS
+1962 EIAKNGWLTS
-1972 FPNFNQQYQKVYNS
+1972 FSNFNQQYQKIYNS
-1986 KFDITAEIELF
+1986 KFDITAEIQLL
-1997 NNLRIDLN
+1997 NNLRIDIN
-2005 ANRNYSNNFSEN
+2005 ANRNYSNNLSEN
-2017 FSIIESQYN
+2017 FSIIDSEYN
-2026 PINSNYYGNFSIS
+2026 PVNTNYYGNFSIS
-2039 TNMLRTSFKDRSVDF
+2039 SNMLRTSFKNRSVDL
-2054 SEDFQNLKS
+2054 SDDFENLKAN
-2063 SRIEIANRLISL
+2063 RLQIANRLISL
-2075 KNINNIEYDDDGF
+2075 KNLSNIDYDSDGYPIGFGKNN
-2088 PLGYGKTNQS
+2088 QA

-2103 FISAYTGVDIS
+2103 FISAYTGIDVS
-2114 KISLNPITDKPK
+2114 KISLNPISDNPK

-2133 DGLEEYFDDIFSRVS
+2133 DGLEELFDNIFSRVS
-2148 IQHGYRSSFT
+2148 LQHGYRSNFT

-2163 YNLNYVES
+2163 YNLNYIND
-2171 GFDLSGNYFNKLIF
+2171 GFDLSGNYINELIF

-2195 PLIRLDLEFNNSL
+2195 PLIRLDLELKNSL
-2208 RLIFDV
+2208 RIIFDV
-2214 IKDRAVSL
+2214 VKDRAVSL

-2235 EYTIGLG
+2235 EYTLGLG
-2242 YRIKNLRLNSN
+2242 YRVKNLRIRSN
-2253 LASNGS
+2253 LANNGN
-2259 NFVGDLNTKVDLKL
+2259 NFIGDLNTKIDLNL
-2273 RKNITVIRNLE
+2273 RKNITVIRNLD

-2304 YALSKSFSAILFYD
+2304 YALSKNFSAIFFYD